1 MDGPGVRGRRLSS
14 GNLAV
19 LLTWAVAVL
28 SVLTGLANIGTTGL
42 DGPLSTVVPPAI
54 QRTAGFSG
62 TLTGFLM
69 VASAYGMRRRLR
81 AAWYTTAV
89 LLPVAAVQ
97 GVAQSTVLSVPLVAL
112 SLAALP
118 PTVFARGQ
126 FDRHLDLSTTQVAA
140 AGAIVA
146 LQVYGTVGTYV
157 LRDEFQNVYTVLDA
171 FYYTLVTA
179 STVGYGDAA
188 PTSQAARLFG
198 LSVVVFG
205 TASFAAAL
213 GALVVPAIEAR
224 VAGALGRH
232 YDRQL
237 RLMENHVIVL
247 GYGDLTAPLLNELVA
262 RPDVDV
268 VVVTA
273 DERAAARLGDRD
285 VAVVTGDPSDES
297 ALGRAEIEDAR
308 AVVAATNDDGADA
321 LAVLTASQL
330 NSDARVVAAAT
341 DRENVEK
348 LRRAGADT
356 VISPAEIGGHLLVL
370 SAMGE
375 EGTEEMVEGMLAR
388 ETLDGDG

>member
-1 MDGPGVRGRRLSS
+1 MSGSGGERRRLSS
-14 GNLAV
+14 GQFAV
-19 LLTWAVAVL
+19 WLTWAVAVL
-28 SVLTGLANIGTTGL
+28 SVLTGLANLGTTGL
-42 DGPLSTVVPPAI
+42 DGPLSTLVPREI

-69 VASAYGMRRRLR
+69 VASAVGMRRRLR
-81 AAWYTTAV
+81 AAWYSTAV
-89 LLPVAAVQ
+89 LLPVTAVQ

-118 PTVFARGQ
+118 TTVLARSQ
-126 FDRHLDLSTTQVAA
+126 FDRRLDLSTTQVAA
-140 AGAIVA
+140 GGAIVA
-146 LQVYGTVGTYV
+146 FQVYGTVGTYA
-157 LRDEFQNVYTVLDA
+157 LREEFQNVNTLLDA

-188 PTSQAARLFG
+188 PTSQGARLFG
-198 LSVVVFG
+198 LSVVVLG

-237 RLMENHVIVL
+237 RLMEDHVIVL
-247 GYGDLTAPLLNELVA
+247 GYGDLTAPLLNELHE
-262 RPDVDV
+262 RDGVDV
-268 VVVTA
+268 VVVTP
-273 DERAAARLGDRD
+273 DERAAARLTDRD
-285 VAVVTGDPSDES
+285 VAVVSGDPSDEAS
-297 ALGRAEIEDAR
+297 LGRAEIEDAR

-330 NSDARVVAAAT
+330 NPDVRVVAAAT

-375 EGTEEMVEGMLAR
+375 DGTEELVDGMLAR
-388 ETLDGDG
+388 ETLDGGG